1 MHVACFYLFKILT
14 MILGAPSNAA
24 ELRSNNVIVQHSG

>member
-1 MHVACFYLFKILT
+1 MYVACFYLFKILT

-24 ELRSNNVIVQHSG
+24 EGAPRMHLSQK